1 MSKLKPESRIGEAEI
16 SQPLTTAVQI
26 MLVNILRTWGIYPGV
41 VIGHS
46 SGELAAAYASGAL
59 TMQEAIICAY
69 VRGWATTEAGRPG
82 GMAAV
87 GLSAEDCKSFLQ
99 NSEGKVVIACE
110 NSPIN
115 VTLSGDSEEVGLI
128 LEAIKASGVDVLVRR
143 LHVDRAYHSR
153 ELLSSFHCC
162 LISSCLVTSN

>member
-1 MSKLKPESRIGEAEI
+1 MSKLNPESRIGEAEI
-16 SQPLTTAVQI
+16 AQPLTTAVQI
-26 MLVNILRTWGIYPGV
+26 MLVNILRTWGVSPGF

-46 SGELAAAYASGAL
+46 SGEIAAAYASGAL

-87 GLSAEDCKSFLQ
+87 GLSAEDCKSFLH
-99 NSEGKVVIACE
+99 NSTGKVVIACE
-110 NSPIN
+110 NSSSN
-115 VTLSGDSEEVGLI
+115 VTISGDGEEMDKI
-128 LEAIKASGVDVLVRR
+128 IEAIRASDEDVFVRR

-153 ELLSSFHCC
+153 ELIYSFD
-162 LISSCLVTSN
+162 